1 MRLSSSLHK
10 TCGTT
15 VLIFSLAIAV
25 SACGTIDRSDGGAQD
40 IAHNT
45 AAVNDES
52 VIVSAPIERADGTR
66 FVRVFAN
73 TSDEDIEEIARQSIT
88 VQVSQYTREDY
99 EAMEKAVRTIPLE
112 NGAGLGTSY
121 DPIED
126 VFVVAG
132 SLDEE
137 LVAEVLTAYEYL
149 FVYEP
154 EGGRGQ

>member
-1 MRLSSSLHK
+1 M
-10 TCGTT
+10 
-15 VLIFSLAIAV
+15 
-25 SACGTIDRSDGGAQD
+25 
-40 IAHNT
+40 AHDT

-52 VIVSAPIERADGTR
+52 VIVAAPIERADGTR

-73 TSDEDIEEIARQSIT
+73 TSEEDIEEIAQQSMT

-99 EAMEKAVRTIPLE
+99 EAMEMAVRAIPLE
-112 NGAGLGTSY
+112 SGAAMGTSY

-126 VFVVAG
+126 IFVVAG

-137 LVAEVLTAYEYL
+137 SVAEALTAYEYL
-149 FVYEP
+149 FVYDP